1 MLRVVKFYESC
12 NEIVSHA
19 FMYIYIYIYIYTCIL
34 CFSFSDKEIL

>member
-19 FMYIYIYIYIYTCIL
+19 FMYIYIYIYIYMY
-34 CFSFSDKEIL
+34 FVFFFFG

>member
-19 FMYIYIYIYIYTCIL
+19 FMYIYIYTCIL

>member
-19 FMYIYIYIYIYTCIL
+19 FMYIYIYIYTCIL

>member
-19 FMYIYIYIYIYTCIL
+19 FMYIYIYIYIHVFCVFLFRIKKF
-34 CFSFSDKEIL
+34 CD